1 MFGVGFP
8 RRYAPVC
15 QGGPMGIEAV
25 EFGVGQRPVAPR
37 GWRLMI
43 RGPA

>member
-25 EFGVGQRPVAPR
+25 EFR
-37 GWRLMI
+37 GGPAAGGTARLEAEI